1 MLKLLQHQESC
12 YSSGA
17 ARIATGGSPRLLK
30 WSPRSHPPHQLASSE
45 VEHSGI
51 SMIGGHTRHNLIA
64 VIAVKAREH
73 T

>member
-12 YSSGA
+12 YSSRE
-17 ARIATGGSPRLLK
+17 ARMPTGGSPRLLK
-30 WSPRSHPPHQLASSE
+30 RSPRSHPPRQLASSE
-45 VEHSGI
+45 VEHSGR

-64 VIAVKAREH
+64 AIAVTKREH